1 MTENEQ
7 RAAEARQLKNN
18 PLFTEIFDNVREALI
33 GQIEAAPI
41 DNPELRNELGL
52 SLAMLAGVKSQ
63 VQGHIET
70 AQLDA
75 DEENQKEFTE

>member
-1 MTENEQ
+1 MDYYK
-7 RAAEARQLKNN
+7 RSAEARQLKNN

-33 GQIEAAPI
+33 GQIEVAPI
-41 DNPELRNELGL
+41 DNPDLRNELGL

-63 VQGHIET
+63 VQDHIET

-75 DEENQKEFTE
+75 DEENQKA